1 MKISE
6 LKIRALNTAT
16 SLIDT
21 YFGGSGITE
30 KFINSTLKL
39 ILKQNIHKLD
49 DMLVLFTDKDGE
61 INANDVINEYA
72 NMIGDEGLIFDL
84 KQYVPNEMVRNL
96 IPDKVLIIK
105 KDDILSILR

>member
-21 YFGGSGITE
+21 YFSGSGITE

-61 INANDVINEYA
+61 LNANDIINEYA
-72 NMIGDEGLIFDL
+72 NMIGDEGIVFDL

-96 IPDKVLIIK
+96 IPDKILIIK
-105 KDDILSILR
+105 KEDILSILR

>member
-6 LKIRALNTAT
+6 FKIRALNTAT

-21 YFGGSGITE
+21 YFGGSGMTE

-49 DMLVLFTDKDGE
+49 DMLVLFADKDGE

-72 NMIGDEGLIFDL
+72 NMVGEEGFVFDL
-84 KQYVPNEMVRNL
+84 KQYVPNEMVRSM
-96 IPDKVLIIK
+96 IPDKILIIK
-105 KDDILSILR
+105 KDDIMSILR